1 VRRFG
6 YGLGLAL
13 AVLAAAALV
22 AQLFSLLAHGGYVP
36 VSLGSVWYGVHANSL
51 VGLQALIENRLA
63 PAAWPPVFWLLQL
76 PAWLVAGVLAA
87 VLLLACGRRRG
98 RGGFD

>member
-1 VRRFG
+1 MGSPSVRRFG

-36 VSLGSVWYGVHANSL
+36 VSLGSVW
-51 VGLQALIENRLA
+51 
-63 PAAWPPVFWLLQL
+63 
-76 PAWLVAGVLAA
+76 
-87 VLLLACGRRRG
+87 
-98 RGGFD
+98 